1 MNKDPNIFTEF
12 EQRTN
17 LSKFKNPSFNRGKSK
32 STELCWI
39 ITSSLF
45 LQNSWSL
52 LLSIKPK
59 VLRLFS
65 SIIGVGVIIKPKV
78 NIKFPWKL
86 SIGNHTWI
94 GENVWIDNLAQVTI
108 GNNVCISQG
117 AMLLTGNHNYKK
129 ATFDLVVKGITIE
142 DGAWIGAKSVVCPGV
157 IVGSHAVLTVGSVA
171 THDLAPYTI
180 YQGNPAKPIKKRIIN
195 E

>member
-1 MNKDPNIFTEF
+1 MITILDKNNSTD
-12 EQRTN
+12 
-17 LSKFKNPSFNRGKSK
+17 LSKFENSEFNRGASK
-32 STELCWI
+32 ITELFWMI
-39 ITSSLF
+39 LSAFFFQPHL
-45 LQNSWSL
+45 SL
-52 LLSIKPK
+52 L
-59 VLRLFS
+59 
-65 SIIGVGVIIKPKV
+65 IGMKLQLLKKLKADIGKGVIIKPKT

-129 ATFDLVVKGITIE
+129 STFDLIVKEIIIE

-157 IVGSHAVLTVGSVA
+157 KVGTHAVLTVGSVA
-171 THDLAPYTI
+171 THDLEPYTI
-180 YQGNPAKPIKKRIIN
+180 YQGNPAKPVKKRIIH